1 MQTSGLYW
9 LVLLTCFLCPQTGA
23 EILTPPYFNL
33 AEGRNITASA
43 TCGEGIEGPELYC
56 KLVGANDAH
65 DEDVNVMKGQVRP
78 LDFIFLR
85 KIFLI
90 LIIFVTKISMLVYF
104 CNAVLLIYF
113 LLYAL
118 C

>member
-1 MQTSGLYW
+1 MQSGPVW
-9 LVLLTCFLCPQTGA
+9 LVLLTWWWCPPVGA

-65 DEDVNVMKGQVRP
+65 DVDVNVIQGQVGIC
-78 LDFIFLR
+78 F
-85 KIFLI
+85 
-90 LIIFVTKISMLVYF
+90 
-104 CNAVLLIYF
+104 
-113 LLYAL
+113 
-118 C
+118 